1 MATTDGEPLL
11 IQWLVDTRPLWPVLG
26 KDKPREAVAEL
37 RTVASRVLVLLPK
50 SEQEAVLKYY
60 HIKDAKMSLASQ
72 LLKHLVITKYC
83 KVPWSKST
91 ITRAAN
97 GKPCYIPH
105 AGQPRIEFN
114 VSHQAGL
121 VTLIAVIGGD
131 GNTNVGTDIVC
142 ANERLSHDYQ
152 YIEKNGFFDWV
163 DMYGDVFAASEM
175 EFMKRS
181 VVGLDKIIPG
191 RTICGHENDEALSEC
206 QLRNRQVDVTVMD
219 DDNGT
224 AKLKVNSNVVIDE
237 KIRRFYAM
245 WCLRE
250 AYVKMTGE
258 ALLAPWLKEL
268 EICDVRA
275 PNATALDDPNSLLV
289 GEITRD
295 YRIIFKGKE
304 ITNVAMDLTALGSHY
319 MIGGALRIDGE
330 VSVALGSWE
339 QIDLEKEVLELGEP
353 SVE

>member
-1 MATTDGEPLL
+1 MATAEREPFLV
-11 IQWLVDTRPLWPVLG
+11 QWLVDTRPLWPIRG
-26 KDKPREAVAEL
+26 KDKPREEVAEL
-37 RTVASRVLVLLPK
+37 RTVASQVLSLLSK

-60 HIKDAKMSLASQ
+60 HIRDAKMSLASQ

-97 GKPCYIPH
+97 GKPCYIPTE
-105 AGQPRIEFN
+105 GQPHIEFN

-131 GNTNVGTDIVC
+131 GKTNVGTDIVC
-142 ANERLSHDYQ
+142 ANERFSNDYK

-163 DMYGDVFAASEM
+163 DMHGDVFAESEI

-181 VVGLDKIIPG
+181 VVGLEKILPG
-191 RTICGHENDEALSEC
+191 RIICETGNEALSQC
-206 QLRNRQVDVTVMD
+206 QSRNRQVDVTVLN

-224 AKLKVNSNVVIDE
+224 AELKVNSNVAIDA

-258 ALLAPWLKEL
+258 ALLAPWLKDL
-268 EICDVRA
+268 QICDVRPPSA
-275 PNATALDDPNSLLV
+275 AASDDPASLTV
-289 GEITRD
+289 GEMSSN
-295 YRIIFKGKE
+295 YRIIFKGKAVTDVSME
-304 ITNVAMDLTALGSHY
+304 LTALGSHY
-319 MIGGALRIDGE
+319 MIGGALRTESKVGL
-330 VSVALGSWE
+330 ALGSWE
-339 QIDLEKEVLELGEP
+339 QIDLEKDVLELGEA
-353 SVE
+353 VNE